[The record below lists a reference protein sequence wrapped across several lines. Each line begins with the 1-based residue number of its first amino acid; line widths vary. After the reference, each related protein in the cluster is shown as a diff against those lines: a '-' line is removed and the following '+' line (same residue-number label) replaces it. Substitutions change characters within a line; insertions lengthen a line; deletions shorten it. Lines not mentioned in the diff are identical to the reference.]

1 MTADVELGT
10 GTNYISSSSIPQLP
24 DDVLRLIMQQKF
36 KNFLKDIPRL
46 RMERRIRQAV
56 RMEAEARAR
65 EREMAC
71 CQLKCSCFCGVI
83 AIFLIVYFFLAF

>member
-1 MTADVELGT
+1 
-10 GTNYISSSSIPQLP
+10 
-24 DDVLRLIMQQKF
+24 
-36 KNFLKDIPRL
+36 
-46 RMERRIRQAV
+46 MERRIRQAI